1 MKIYTLK
8 PYWRYLNRA
17 HSDPI
22 SSKIIKYT
30 EDQEREYEIILYF
43 HVRTILMSNEV
54 FHKWWKCIDMNVS
67 SVRRCWIFFS
77 RFYGENLIIKL
88 MFLEEVTWLWTI
100 LGFQRSFMILKSEL
114 HHSKRLISKFKE
126 KAFKTNFSW
135 ETKALEVGIS
145 WSNFGK
151 LAKLFI
157 QFKT

>member
-1 MKIYTLK
+1 
-8 PYWRYLNRA
+8 
-17 HSDPI
+17 
-22 SSKIIKYT
+22 
-30 EDQEREYEIILYF
+30 
-43 HVRTILMSNEV
+43 
-54 FHKWWKCIDMNVS
+54 
-67 SVRRCWIFFS
+67 
-77 RFYGENLIIKL
+77 
-88 MFLEEVTWLWTI
+88 
-100 LGFQRSFMILKSEL
+100 MILKSEL